1 MPTLSVAL
9 TGNIAAGKSSV
20 AEILVRLG
28 ATVIDADRLVRELQ
42 REGTPVFDAIRRRF
56 GPDVLGADGSLDRSA
71 LRTLVLADDAARRD
85 LEAIVHP
92 AVATRREALLA
103 EARARNV
110 PVVISDIP
118 LLFEIGAEG
127 EFDGVILVDAPVAE
141 RRRRLRQDRGL
152 SAAEVEGLLAVQQ
165 APEAKRA
172 RSTWVIENDAGW
184 DALEARTRA
193 VWDEVQR
200 YARA

>member
-1 MPTLSVAL
+1 MLSIAL

-42 REGTPVFDAIRRRF
+42 REGTPVFDAIRHRF
-56 GPDVLGADGSLDRSA
+56 GPDVLGADGTLDRSA

-110 PVVISDIP
+110 PIVISDIP

-152 SAAEVEGLLAVQQ
+152 SAEEVERLLAVQQ
-165 APEAKRA
+165 PSEAKRA

-200 YARA
+200 YAHA

>member
-1 MPTLSVAL
+1 MLSIAL

-20 AEILVRLG
+20 AEILIRLG

-42 REGTPVFDAIRRRF
+42 REGTPVFEAIRHRF
-56 GPDVLGADGSLDRSA
+56 GPDVLGADGTLDRSA

-92 AVATRREALLA
+92 AVAMRREALLA

-110 PVVISDIP
+110 PIVISDIP

-152 SAAEVEGLLAVQQ
+152 SAEEVERLLGVQQ
-165 APEAKRA
+165 PSEAKRA

-200 YARA
+200 YAHA